1 MTHLTQRDIN
11 IIILIIYPCVSLD
24 TCVSFFRHNRG
35 SCQRVSVS
43 AFFPTKQTHTNTI
56 SMLLI
61 KGHRPL
67 DSKSIAHYAKILV
80 NKGNTMALKMGVAT
94 LLTEKR

>member
-11 IIILIIYPCVSLD
+11 IIILIIYLRVSLD

-43 AFFPTKQTHTNTI
+43 ALFPTKQTHTNTI
-56 SMLLI
+56 SMLQI
-61 KGHRPL
+61 NTYRPMESQTNGHMG
-67 DSKSIAHYAKILV
+67 KIE
-80 NKGNTMALKMGVAT
+80 GKM
-94 LLTEKR
+94 